1 MKIIILGG
9 GSIGGSVA
17 KELSSEE
24 NDVVVI
30 DNNDENL
37 EQIKSVEGIQTIHGN
52 GSSPTTL
59 AKAGLDEDS
68 LLLCLTDSEETNLL
82 ASLIGK
88 QKFNA
93 GRIVCRLKGSE
104 YTKIA
109 KEITP
114 FVDFFI
120 NPEDLITDEIRS
132 LLHHPGAL
140 EILDFADGKIKL
152 VSVYAKQSGILVG
165 RQIKELKD
173 DLPEYETRIPAIYR
187 GNDLIIPNGSTT
199 INEGD
204 EVYFIADE
212 KHIEDVT
219 KELQKLESQYKNVYV
234 AGAGNIGKTLVK
246 KINDDFNTK
255 LIDKSKDKCELAS
268 EELDNVLILNSDA
281 ADKEFLSSE
290 GISECDVFVAV
301 TQDDESNVLCSLMSK
316 KLGSK
321 KTITIINKEAYF
333 DLVGKNELDIIISPV
348 QITVSHVLKFI
359 RKGSVSNVHKVKK
372 GMAEAIEIGVDS
384 SSEKLKGKLIS
395 ELGLDENINIP
406 AIKRGEEVIM
416 AHGNTQIHD
425 DDHLIV
431 FYKNKDVIDSF
442 YEKFR

>member
-37 EQIKSVEGIQTIHGN
+37 EQIKSVEGIQAIHGN

-187 GNDLIIPNGSTT
+187 GDDLIIPTGSTT

-234 AGAGNIGKTLVK
+234 AGAGNIGKSLVK

>member
-30 DNNDENL
+30 DNNNENL
-37 EQIKSVEGIQTIHGN
+37 EPIEGVEGIQTIHGN
-52 GSSPTTL
+52 GSSPRTL
-59 AKAGLDEDS
+59 AKAGLDESS
-68 LLLCLTDSEETNLL
+68 LLLCLTDSEEINLL

-93 GRIVCRLKGSE
+93 GRIVCRLKGSD

-120 NPEDLITDEIRS
+120 NPEDLITEEIKN

-140 EILDFADGKIKL
+140 EILDFAEGKVKL
-152 VSVYAKQSGILVG
+152 VSVYAKQSGVLVG

-187 GNDLIIPNGSTT
+187 GDELIIPTGDTT

-219 KELQKLESQYKNVYV
+219 KELQKLESHYKNIYV
-234 AGAGNIGKTLVK
+234 AGAGNIGKSLVK
-246 KINDDFNTK
+246 KINNEFNTK
-255 LIDKSKDKCELAS
+255 LIEKNINKCEQAS
-268 EELDNVLILNSDA
+268 EELDNVLVLNADA
-281 ADKEFLSSE
+281 ADKDFLSSE
-290 GISECDVFVAV
+290 GISECDVFIAV
-301 TQDDESNVLCSLMSK
+301 TQDDESNVLCSIMSK

-384 SSEKLKGKLIS
+384 SSQKLEGKCIS
-395 ELGLDENINIP
+395 DLGLDETISVP
-406 AIKRGEEVIM
+406 AITRGDEVIM
-416 AHGNTQIHD
+416 AHGDTVIREN
-425 DDHLIV
+425 DHLIV
-431 FYKNKDVIDSF
+431 FYKDKDVIDSF

>member
-37 EQIKSVEGIQTIHGN
+37 EPIKGIEGIQAIHGN
-52 GSSPTTL
+52 GSSPNTL
-59 AKAGLDEDS
+59 AKAGLDEES
-68 LLLCLTDSEETNLL
+68 LLLCLTDSEEINLL

-109 KEITP
+109 EEITP

-120 NPEDLITDEIRS
+120 NPEDLITDEIKS

-140 EILDFADGKIKL
+140 EILNFAEGKIKL
-152 VSVYAKQSGILVG
+152 VSVYAKPSGILVG

-187 GNDLIIPNGSTT
+187 GDELIIPTGTTT

-219 KELQKLESQYKNVYV
+219 KELQQLESQYKNIFV
-234 AGAGNIGKTLVK
+234 AGAGNIGKSLVK

-255 LIDKSKDKCELAS
+255 LIDKNKDKCELAS
-268 EELDNVLILNSDA
+268 EELDDVLILNSDA

-321 KTITIINKEAYF
+321 KSITIINKEAYF

-372 GMAEAIEIGVDS
+372 GMAEAIEIGVDA
-384 SSEKLKGKLIS
+384 SSEKLKDKLIS

-416 AHGNTQIHD
+416 AHGNTQIHE

>member
-1 MKIIILGG
+1 LKIIILGG

-37 EQIKSVEGIQTIHGN
+37 EPIKGIEGIQAIHGN
-52 GSSPTTL
+52 GSSPNTL
-59 AKAGLDEDS
+59 AKAGLDEES
-68 LLLCLTDSEETNLL
+68 LLLCLTDSEEINLL

-109 KEITP
+109 EEITP

-120 NPEDLITDEIRS
+120 NPEDLITDEIKS

-140 EILDFADGKIKL
+140 EILDFAEGKIKL
-152 VSVYAKQSGILVG
+152 VSVYAKPSGILVG

-187 GNDLIIPNGSTT
+187 GDELIIPTGTTT

-219 KELQKLESQYKNVYV
+219 KELQQLESQYKNIFV
-234 AGAGNIGKTLVK
+234 AGAGNIGKSLVK

-255 LIDKSKDKCELAS
+255 LIDKNKDKCELAS
-268 EELDNVLILNSDA
+268 EELDDVLILNSDA

-321 KTITIINKEAYF
+321 KSITIINKEAYF

-372 GMAEAIEIGVDS
+372 GMAEAIEIGVDA
-384 SSEKLKGKLIS
+384 SSEKLKDKLIS

-416 AHGNTQIHD
+416 AHGNTQIHE

>member
-1 MKIIILGG
+1 LKIIILGG

-37 EQIKSVEGIQTIHGN
+37 EPIKGIEGIQAIHGN
-52 GSSPTTL
+52 GSSPNTL
-59 AKAGLDEDS
+59 AKAGLDEES
-68 LLLCLTDSEETNLL
+68 LLLCLTDSEEINLL

-120 NPEDLITDEIRS
+120 NPEDLITDEIKS

-140 EILDFADGKIKL
+140 EILDFAEGKIKL
-152 VSVYAKQSGILVG
+152 VSVYAKPSGILVG

-187 GNDLIIPNGSTT
+187 GDELIIPTGTTT

-219 KELQKLESQYKNVYV
+219 KELQQLESQYKNIFV
-234 AGAGNIGKTLVK
+234 AGAGNIGKSLVK

-255 LIDKSKDKCELAS
+255 LIDKNKDKCELAS
-268 EELDNVLILNSDA
+268 EELDDVLILNSDA

-321 KTITIINKEAYF
+321 KSITIINKEAYF

-372 GMAEAIEIGVDS
+372 GMAEAIEIGVDA
-384 SSEKLKGKLIS
+384 SSEKLKDKLIS

-416 AHGNTQIHD
+416 AHGNTQIHE

>member
-1 MKIIILGG
+1 LKIIILGG

-234 AGAGNIGKTLVK
+234 AGAGNIGKSLVK

>member
-37 EQIKSVEGIQTIHGN
+37 EQVKSVEGIQTIHGN

-88 QKFNA
+88 QKFSA

-187 GNDLIIPNGSTT
+187 GEDLIIPTGSTT

-234 AGAGNIGKTLVK
+234 AGAGNIGKSLVK

>member
-187 GNDLIIPNGSTT
+187 GDDLIIPTGSTT

-234 AGAGNIGKTLVK
+234 AGAGNIGKSLVK

-333 DLVGKNELDIIISPV
+333 DLVAKNELDIIISPV

>member
-30 DNNDENL
+30 DNNKDNL
-37 EQIKSVEGIQTIHGN
+37 EPIQSVEGIQVIHGN
-52 GSSPTTL
+52 ASSPKIL
-59 AKAGLDEDS
+59 AKAGVDES
-68 LLLCLTDSEETNLL
+68 TLLLCLTDSEEINLL

-104 YTKIA
+104 YKKIA

-120 NPEDLITDEIRS
+120 DPEDLITEEVKS

-140 EILDFADGKIKL
+140 EILDFAEGAIKL
-152 VSVYAKQSGILVG
+152 VSVYAKQSGALVG

-173 DLPEYETRIPAIYR
+173 DLPDYETRIPAIYR
-187 GNDLIIPNGSTT
+187 NDELLIPSGDTT

-204 EVYFIADE
+204 EVFFIADE

-219 KELQKLESQYKNVYV
+219 KELQKLESQYKNIFV
-234 AGAGNIGKTLVK
+234 AGAGNIGKSLAK
-246 KINDDFNTK
+246 KISSDFNVK
-255 LIDKSKDKCELAS
+255 LIDKSVEQCEKAS
-268 EELDNVLILNSDA
+268 EKLDSVLVLNADA

-290 GISECDVFVAV
+290 GIADCDVFVAV
-301 TQDDESNVLCSLMSK
+301 TQDDESNVLCSLMAK

-348 QITVSHVLKFI
+348 QITISHILRFV

-372 GMAEAIEIGVDS
+372 GMAEAIEITVDES
-384 SSEKLKGKLIS
+384 SGKLIGKNIS

-406 AIKRGEEVIM
+406 AIKRDESVLM
-416 AHGNTQIHD
+416 AHGSTQILEN
-425 DDHLIV
+425 DHLIV
-431 FYKNKDVIDSF
+431 FYKNKDVIDTF
-442 YEKFR
+442 YERFK

>member
-37 EQIKSVEGIQTIHGN
+37 EPIQGVEGIQTIHGN
-52 GSSPTTL
+52 GSSPKTL
-59 AKAGLDEDS
+59 AKAGLDENS
-68 LLLCLTDSEETNLL
+68 LLLCLTDSEEINLL

-93 GRIVCRLKGSE
+93 GRIVCRLKSSE

-140 EILDFADGKIKL
+140 EILDFAEGKIKL
-152 VSVYAKQSGILVG
+152 VSVYAKQSGVLVG

-173 DLPEYETRIPAIYR
+173 DLPEYETRIPAIDR
-187 GNDLIIPNGSTT
+187 GDELIIPTGTTT

-219 KELQKLESQYKNVYV
+219 KELQKLESQYKNVFV
-234 AGAGNIGKTLVK
+234 AGAGNIGKSLVK

-255 LIDKSKDKCELAS
+255 LIDKNKDKCELAS
-268 EELDNVLILNSDA
+268 EELDNVLVLNSDA

-372 GMAEAIEIGVDS
+372 GMAEAIEIGVDA